1 MSRSSTHKEAIE
13 RTINKRN
20 VVQQALDNANKKRYI
35 HSLVF
40 LLLTASRVSSEFGDV
55 AQLGERRVRNAKVES
70 SILFIS
76 TKHPSNNIRTSLQ
89 ARVNAGFLVKAFKL
103 SDEKGLYLLVATSG
117 GKWWRLDYRFDGKRK
132 TVSMGI
138 YPETSLKEARD
149 KRDQAR
155 KQIAQGIDPG
165 ENRKAM
171 KAAQTAD
178 GETFEVIA
186 REWFAKYQPT
196 WAKTHSDKII
206 YRLEKDAFPWLGKR
220 PIREI
225 TAPEILTMLRRTEK
239 RGALDTAHR
248 VHQNCGQIFR
258 HAVATGRAE
267 RDPCG
272 DLRGALP
279 PCKREH
285 FPSLTEPTEVA
296 ELLRAIDGF
305 RGTFVVQC
313 ALQLAPLFFVRPGE
327 LRKAEWKDIDLDAA
341 EWRYTV
347 SKTKTEHLVPLA
359 RQAVATLR
367 ELHALTG
374 QGRHVFP
381 GRDPNKPMSEAAV
394 NAALKR
400 MGYDTKTQITGHGFR
415 AMARTMLHQDKAL
428 GFAPEVIEH
437 QLAHRVPDALGN
449 AYNRTKFIDE
459 RRRMMQAWAD
469 FLDGLKK
476 GSDVIPIKRAG

>member
-1 MSRSSTHKEAIE
+1 MPLT
-13 RTINKRN
+13 
-20 VVQQALDNANKKRYI
+20 DNAI
-35 HSLVF
+35 
-40 LLLTASRVSSEFGDV
+40 
-55 AQLGERRVRNAKVES
+55 RNAKPGE
-70 SILFIS
+70 
-76 TKHPSNNIRTSLQ
+76 KP
-89 ARVNAGFLVKAFKL
+89 VKLA
-103 SDEKGLYLLVATSG
+103 DEKGLFLLIAPAG
-117 GKWWRLDYRFDGKRK
+117 GKWWRLKYRFGGKEK
-132 TVSMGI
+132 LLSLGI
-138 YPETSLKEARD
+138 YPETGLKDARE

-155 KQIAQGIDPG
+155 KALAQGIDPG
-165 ENRKAM
+165 EQRKAM
-171 KAAQTAD
+171 KTAQTAETD
-178 GETFEVIA
+178 TFEVVA

-196 WAKTHSDKII
+196 WATTHADKII
-206 YRLEKDAFPWLGKR
+206 SRLEKDAFPWLGKR

-225 TAPEILTMLRRTEK
+225 NAPEILTVLRRIEA

-258 HAVATGRAE
+258 YAVATGRTD

-279 PCKREH
+279 PDKREH
-285 FPSLTEPTEVA
+285 FAALTDPADVA

-313 ALQLAPLFFVRPGE
+313 ALKLAPLFFVRPGE
-327 LRKAEWKDIDLDAA
+327 LRQAEWKDFDLDAA

-347 SKTKTEHLVPLA
+347 SKTKTEHLVPLS
-359 RQAVATLR
+359 RQAVAILR

-374 QGRHVFP
+374 NGPHVFP
-381 GRDPNKPMSEAAV
+381 GRDPKKAMSEAAV

-437 QLAHRVPDALGN
+437 QLAHRVLDALGS

-469 FLDGLKK
+469 HLEGLKS
-476 GSDVIPIKRAG
+476 GAQVILLKRAK

>member
-1 MSRSSTHKEAIE
+1 MLTDTAI
-13 RTINKRN
+13 K
-20 VVQQALDNANKKRYI
+20 
-35 HSLVF
+35 
-40 LLLTASRVSSEFGDV
+40 
-55 AQLGERRVRNAKVES
+55 NAKPKEKPYR
-70 SILFIS
+70 L
-76 TKHPSNNIRTSLQ
+76 T
-89 ARVNAGFLVKAFKL
+89 
-103 SDEKGLYLLVATSG
+103 DEKALYLEVMPNGS
-117 GKWWRLDYRFDGKRK
+117 KYFRWKYRVDGKEKRMAFG
-132 TVSMGI
+132 V
-138 YPETSLKEARD
+138 YPDTSLKEARE

-155 KQIAQGIDPG
+155 KQLAQGIDPG

-171 KAAQTAD
+171 KAAQTAE

-196 WAKTHSDKII
+196 WAKTHTDKII
-206 YRLEKDAFPWLGKR
+206 YRLEKDAFPWIGKR

-225 TAPEILTMLRRTEK
+225 TAPEILTVLQRTEK

-258 HAVATGRAE
+258 YAVATGRAD

-313 ALQLAPLFFVRPGE
+313 ALRLAPLFFVRPGE
-327 LRKAEWKDIDLDAA
+327 LRQAEWKDIDLDAA

-359 RQAVATLR
+359 RQAVAILR

-374 QGRHVFP
+374 HGQHVFP
-381 GRDPNKPMSEAAV
+381 GRDPKKPMSEAAV

-437 QLAHRVPDALGN
+437 QLAHRVPDALGT
-449 AYNRTKFIDE
+449 AYNRTKFLDE

-469 FLDGLKK
+469 FLDKLKQ
-476 GSDVIPIKRAG
+476 GAEVIPIKRAI